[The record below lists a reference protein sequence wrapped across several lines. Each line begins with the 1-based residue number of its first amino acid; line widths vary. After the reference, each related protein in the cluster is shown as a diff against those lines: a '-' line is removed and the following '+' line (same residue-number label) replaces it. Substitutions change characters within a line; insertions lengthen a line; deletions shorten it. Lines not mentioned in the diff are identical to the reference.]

1 MSSVKEKI
9 MYWFG
14 LEEEY
19 DEEYGF
25 QPATSAN
32 EGKASHVVGLPSA
45 RGQKVVV
52 CEPTNFEEAQA
63 ITEHLKSRKQVI
75 VNFEMTP
82 IEISKKIIDFVSG
95 AAYGLDG
102 TSQQIGC
109 KVFLFAPSGVEVTPD
124 GKTTFSLPS
133 EKILRSYRD
142 FRD

>member
-1 MSSVKEKI
+1 MSSVKDKI

-19 DEEYGF
+19 DEEYGL
-25 QPATSAN
+25 QPAASAI
-32 EGKASHVVGLPSA
+32 EGKTSHVVGLPSA

-52 CEPTNFEEAQA
+52 CEPTTFEEAQA

-109 KVFLFAPSGVEVTPD
+109 KVFLFAPSGVEITPD

-133 EKILRSYRD
+133 ERILRSYRE
-142 FRD
+142 

>member
-1 MSSVKEKI
+1 MFRRLWLVCFSVSFVFSSETFAVVDFSPQNRVPFRGADISKCRVLLS
-9 MYWFG
+9 M
-14 LEEEY
+14 EEN
-19 DEEYGF
+19 G
-25 QPATSAN
+25 
-32 EGKASHVVGLPSA
+32 VVNKDVGT
-45 RGQKVVV
+45 VVS
-52 CEPTNFEEAQA
+52 Q
-63 ITEHLKSRKQVI
+63 
-75 VNFEMTP
+75 
-82 IEISKKIIDFVSG
+82 SKKIIDFVSG